1 MTEICWSGWRW
12 CCRYVANLSL
22 RRCTNSSVKSKEYKF
37 ISKKYNY
44 KSKKYNYKS
53 KTIQLQIQEIQLQ
66 IQEIQLQIQ
75 EIQKQCVGQVGDG
88 VADRLAT
95 DHREA
100 EEVD

>member
-44 KSKKYNYKS
+44 KSKKYKNNVLVRLEMV
-53 KTIQLQIQEIQLQ
+53 LQIGWQLT
-66 IQEIQLQIQ
+66 IEKLRRWTNSSV
-75 EIQKQCVGQVGDG
+75 KSTKGKG
-88 VADRLAT
+88 
-95 DHREA
+95 
-100 EEVD
+100 